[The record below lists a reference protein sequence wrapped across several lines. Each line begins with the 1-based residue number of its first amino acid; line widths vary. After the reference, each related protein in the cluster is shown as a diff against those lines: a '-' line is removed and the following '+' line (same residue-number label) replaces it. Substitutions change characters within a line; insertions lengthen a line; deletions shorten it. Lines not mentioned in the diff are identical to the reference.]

1 MGRQDDSDMQDE
13 RWVRFGRFRY
23 SGSRGL
29 LFDEQ
34 GMVSLGGPE
43 TVLLATLLETPGRL
57 VTKEELG
64 RRMWPDRVVADCNLR
79 WQVSSLRRRLGCS
92 SGARHIVAVSGRGY
106 RFVSAMAFDADP
118 VDDLAD
124 LPPLLGRE
132 RELAQIVS
140 LIEQGGAASLCGP
153 AGIGKSVIAAAAAR
167 ALQPRYVDG
176 VTHVAL
182 AGCVAPADHV
192 AAALGLERREVL
204 EDRLRDRRLLLVLDD
219 CDAALPEVS
228 ALVARLQATCPGVGV
243 LLTARMATAVRS
255 VSVGLLDEA
264 AALQLFGA
272 HSGDGDGA
280 GIAKGDRAAAALCR
294 RLDGYP
300 LALALAA
307 SQARRIGL
315 AGLAGLLDDGF
326 MLEMEAEPG
335 GDPRH
340 RTLAAALD
348 GQYRAL
354 PAGEQGLLRR
364 LALLRGA
371 FGLATVR
378 ALLPPGEAGVGA
390 VLARLVAAGLV
401 TPHEGDETFR
411 LPAPIRAFALRRLGE
426 EERDVGPDSPG
437 ARHAELV
444 CIALAGRTRL
454 PMDLLANAEAALEWA
469 FARDERVD
477 LALRLVLGVSRF
489 WLGQGQQA
497 RALHWLRRARDI
509 AQDAPSHVRVPLHGE
524 LARALVAE
532 EGRGPELRAAARVLI
547 DAAGGRGITPR
558 LYGLWAQWMD
568 EVNTGR
574 VHPALATAGRYAQ
587 IAARTGDGDLAA
599 VADRLRGIALHL
611 TGDQRAAAEHLD
623 RTLAIFAWPERDLLN
638 LPYHFDQRVVVL
650 SYRARV
656 ALLAGDSQQALRMAE
671 AAVAEGDGMGHLP
684 SALFALVTGQL
695 PVALLME
702 RHQLAERVVARL
714 EAQGTAGGVWRR
726 IARAA
731 SGWLAAAR
739 GASGPAALEATLADI
754 AQAPLGA
761 VAPLAVC
768 ALAEASGRLGRLDE
782 ALAMTQTGFVGA
794 AAPNWYLPE
803 LLRVR
808 ADLLA
813 RAGDRTQAR
822 SALVAAAAAA
832 EAQGAVFWSERIAL
846 TRGMHGLGTQTQ
858 LTSC

>member
-1 MGRQDDSDMQDE
+1 MGKHDDSDRQDE

-79 WQVSSLRRRLGCS
+79 WQVSSLRRRLGCA
-92 SGARHIVAVSGRGY
+92 SGSRHIVAVSGRGY
-106 RFVSAMAFDADP
+106 RFVSATAFDVDP
-118 VDDLAD
+118 VGDAAE
-124 LPPLLGRE
+124 LPQLLGRE

-140 LIEQGGAASLCGP
+140 LLEQGGAASLCGP

-167 ALQPRYVDG
+167 ALRPRYMDG
-176 VTHVAL
+176 VTPVAL
-182 AGCVAPADHV
+182 AGCGAPADHV
-192 AAALGLERREVL
+192 AAALGLERREML
-204 EDRLRDRRLLLVLDD
+204 EDRLRDRRQLLILDD

-243 LLTARMATAVRS
+243 LVTSRAALAIRFVT
-255 VSVGLLDEA
+255 VGFLDET
-264 AALQLFGA
+264 AALELFET
-272 HSGDGDGA
+272 HSGDG
-280 GIAKGDRAAAALCR
+280 IRSGDLGVAALCA

-307 SQARRIGL
+307 SQAQRIGI

-340 RTLAAALD
+340 RTLAIALD

-354 PAGEQGLLRR
+354 PAGEQRLLRR
-364 LALLRGA
+364 LSLLRGA

-378 ALLPPGEAGVGA
+378 ALLPQGEAGVGA

-401 TPHEGDETFR
+401 MPHEGDETFR
-411 LPAPIRAFALRRLGE
+411 LPAPIRAFALQRLAE
-426 EERDVGPDSPG
+426 EERETGPDGPG

-454 PMDLLANAEAALEWA
+454 PMDLLANAEAALDWA
-469 FARDERVD
+469 FASDDRSE
-477 LALRLVLGVSRF
+477 LALRLVLGASRL
-489 WLGQGQQA
+489 WLGQGHQA

-599 VADRLRGIALHL
+599 VGDRLRGIALHL

-656 ALLAGDSQQALRMAE
+656 ALLTGDSQQALRMAE
-671 AAVAEGDGMGHLP
+671 AAVAEGDGMGHPP

-695 PVALLME
+695 PVALLLE

-714 EAQGTAGGVWRR
+714 EAQGTEGGVWRR

-761 VAPLAVC
+761 IAPLAVC
-768 ALAEASGRLGRLDE
+768 ALAEAAGRLGRLDE
-782 ALAMTQTGFVGA
+782 ALAMTRTGFVGA

-813 RAGDRTQAR
+813 RAGETSQAR
-822 SALVAAAAAA
+822 TEIAAAAMQAQ
-832 EAQGAVFWSERIAL
+832 AQGAGFWSERIAL
-846 TRGMHGLGTQTQ
+846 TRGMHRLDAQAK